1 MKSVI
6 PNGSLRQGITVC
18 RCIGIMHCKDHAKMK
33 KLPGAKMIKT
43 LKAANHKKWI
53 LWIVSWI
60 SISCNP
66 NMSSGG
72 WTLYTT
78 LIVIWCVMYTSNST
92 LHTANCTQLI
102 ILQMMGVTW
111 RGDHLH
117 WRMHNV
123 HCTSEIKIKLEC
135 LPAVVITQIFHLNG
149 EFFHKHYFGFLSF
162 FLYFFSSWKMRPL
175 HIPIWW

>member
-1 MKSVI
+1 M
-6 PNGSLRQGITVC
+6 C

-33 KLPGAKMIKT
+33 RLPRAKMIKT
-43 LKAANHKKWI
+43 LKAANHKKLI
-53 LWIVSWI
+53 SWIVSWI

-72 WTLYTT
+72 GTLYTT
-78 LIVIWCVMYTSNST
+78 LIVIWCVMYTWNFKLHTSNFKLYISNFK
-92 LHTANCTQLI
+92 LYTANCTQLI

-162 FLYFFSSWKMRPL
+162 FLYFFSWKMRPL